1 LGATKNE
8 PINPED
14 LIRTG
19 IITFF
24 NEAKGYGF
32 IKDSVSQDSVFLHIN
47 ATSEAVKEN
56 MKVTFEVEKG
66 PKGSSAVNV
75 KVVK

>member
-1 LGATKNE
+1 MITKSKNE

-32 IKDSVSQDSVFLHIN
+32 IKDSVSILTNNKVLPTYMRVDFDSETEFNTARGL
-47 ATSEAVKEN
+47 
-56 MKVTFEVEKG
+56 
-66 PKGSSAVNV
+66 
-75 KVVK
+75 